1 MNKTI
6 AFLSAVIVG
15 TLSATCAA
23 EEEEEE
29 QDGPLGYVYVTY
41 NVCKLSGQDRADEI
55 VAEREAPI
63 YNELVEEGVIGGWG
77 WLSHHTGGRWR
88 RAFYYLN
95 DTVNGLLDAQDA
107 MQAKF
112 EALGNDNERAGL
124 CDTHDDYIWAID
136 LASVDP
142 GRSRPDAGLSVYY
155 ICDESTEDRAD
166 ELFES
171 TFAPV
176 LDKAVGDGKIA
187 SWSWLSHFIGGKYR
201 RLQSM
206 TGADHKSV
214 LSARDDLIEALYGG
228 DRPNAAAVEFNE
240 ICGSHSDY
248 LWDTTL
254 ASP

>member
-6 AFLSAVIVG
+6 TFLAAVIVG
-15 TLSATCAA
+15 AVSVACIAQ
-23 EEEEEE
+23 EEEEE

-95 DTVNGLLDAQDA
+95 ETVDGLLDAQDA
-107 MQAKF
+107 MQARLD
-112 EALGNDNERAGL
+112 ALGDDNERADL
-124 CDTHDDYIWAID
+124 CGAHDDYIWAID
-136 LASVDP
+136 LASGDP
-142 GRSRPDAGLSVYY
+142 GDSRADAGLSVYF
-155 ICDESTEDRAD
+155 ICDQSTEVRAD
-166 ELFES
+166 EIFES
-171 TFAPV
+171 TIAP
-176 LDKAVGDGKIA
+176 LLGKAVEDGKIT
-187 SWSWLSHFIGGKYR
+187 SWSWLSHFVGGKYR

-206 TGADHKSV
+206 TGADHKAV
-214 LSARDDLIEALYGG
+214 LAARGDLIEALYGG
-228 DRPNAAAVEFNE
+228 DEPNAAAVEFNE
-240 ICGSHSDY
+240 ICGSHTDY
-248 LWDTTL
+248 LWDTTS